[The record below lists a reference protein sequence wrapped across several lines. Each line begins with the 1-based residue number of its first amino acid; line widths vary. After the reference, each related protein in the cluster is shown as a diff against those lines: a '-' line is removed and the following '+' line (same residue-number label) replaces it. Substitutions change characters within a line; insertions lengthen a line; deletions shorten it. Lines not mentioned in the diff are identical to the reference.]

1 MRVESAVGRT
11 PLQRSR
17 SSFRTLPLG
26 SGAMIFPAGRG
37 SHRTRFQRLRS
48 WRPHRSSSNRS
59 ATTLGIAH
67 HQGMVD
73 ALRAATAPDLHSQ

>member
-1 MRVESAVGRT
+1 MVGRRWRDLDRCFGT
-11 PLQRSR
+11 M
-17 SSFRTLPLG
+17 PLG

-48 WRPHRSSSNRS
+48 WRPHRPSSNRS
-59 ATTLGIAH
+59 ATALGIAH

-73 ALRAATAPDLHSQ
+73 ALRAATTTAPDLHSQ